1 MGLYGDCI
9 RKAAQEQPS
18 QPTPGEWAWDDGF
31 NTLRPVTPNPEA
43 SAVHTIL
50 SPAGPF
56 GYLGKPSQAVDA
68 EMAANY
74 WAIQAA
80 GEMLKELQRLRAVL
94 NGAGFATERTDAV
107 IARATGAGS

>member
-1 MGLYGDCI
+1 MGLVGDWM
-9 RKAAQEQPS
+9 KSHAKEQPS
-18 QPTPGEWAWDDGF
+18 QPTPGAWAWDEDF

-50 SPAGPF
+50 SPDGPR
-56 GYLGKPSQAVDA
+56 GYLGKDSASVNA
-68 EMAANY
+68 EMVANY

-107 IARATGAGS
+107 IARATGAAS